1 MRPRLLASLDA
12 AHATM
17 RNIAQDKKK
26 GDGKKDKD
34 EKAPKKSEKTKPK
47 TAAEAKAKGKAKATS
62 DEEVEVIDT
71 DAEPAAEEPKPSAD
85 AEGSDDEAQPE
96 KPADSDEK
104 PEPDGTA
111 DADADADADA
121 AAEEAEEA
129 EEEDEAPKK
138 EAPKAEP
145 KYVERKDSA
154 TLRASVGNGVSLA
167 HLSAEGKRR
176 SRKRLETI
184 RDEDKAEKE
193 RGTLLNKL
201 EADSVELADK
211 MEVDESIS
219 QVSTQLQRDE
229 IKEELADLAKWL
241 QEAGPKASIKI
252 LEKRIAKLQDLSAP
266 LLLRAT
272 ELSARPTAVGNA
284 REASRELKET
294 VRHRQSRPKQSCP
307 PAVSRLECIIVRWLG
322 DAACLGR

>member
-1 MRPRLLASLDA
+1 
-12 AHATM
+12 M

-111 DADADADADA
+111 DSDADADA

-129 EEEDEAPKK
+129 EEEEEAPKK

-154 TLRASVGNGVSLA
+154 TLRASVGNGVSLT

-307 PAVSRLECIIVRWLG
+307 PAVSRLECIIVHWLG